1 MYAASEVITL
11 WCPVLLDS
19 FLIITVINLPIF
31 SFLKSFFRLFYMY
44 CSRWQQS
51 KVNKLGGWRGGLA
64 RRCVVTARVTDGAM
78 KKSAWD
84 TED

>member
-1 MYAASEVITL
+1 MVSSPAGL
-11 WCPVLLDS
+11 
-19 FLIITVINLPIF
+19 FLNNNSNKFTDFFFFFNF
-31 SFLKSFFRLFYMY
+31 FFRLFYMY